1 MDNRYLSSVTRGTP
15 SFKRFASSAFLLKG
29 EYLMQTP
36 RRGFLKTGAL
46 SIVMAALPQS
56 RITGS
61 KSPSGNDYPIGNF
74 VLNHSGAGL
83 TIRPALNR
91 DQILWESPA
100 DGNFIIAEMATADIQ
115 AFGTP
120 EGAYEIIDTVT
131 ATYDRTS
138 IDAITPDENSVA
150 ITGMLRSHGGD
161 SVGFS
166 LMFETVANS
175 PAHLRFTISPASKD
189 AARINRI
196 RLLSASVKDEAFFG
210 FGEQLTYFNQKGY
223 LLPILVQEHGVG
235 RGRFGITQIVDLA
248 ANKGGGNPHITEAP
262 APHFISS
269 RLRSLFLE
277 NTEYST
283 FDMRLATQLDI
294 KVWSSTMTGRILSG
308 ATPLDLI
315 EAYTEYAGRMRV
327 LPDWIHNGVVVS
339 VQGGTDVVRGKLDA
353 LRAGDIPLAGLWIQ
367 DWPGV
372 RVTPVGKQLWWNWTL
387 DESYYPGWKQLV
399 ADLERQ
405 GSRMLVY
412 INPFLSNESGHD
424 AMFAGAQQKGYL
436 VKKTDGTPYLIKN
449 TNFFAGLID
458 LTNSDART
466 WIKEII
472 KTEMIGT
479 LGASGWFADFG
490 EALPFDST
498 LFDGADPAVWHNRY
512 SEEWALVNREA
523 IEEAG
528 RGEDIV
534 FINRSGFTQSPGV
547 STLFWLGD
555 QLQSWDEYDGI
566 KTAVVGLLSG
576 GVSGFSL
583 LHSDTGGYVVL
594 KISLLGKSVPVIAR
608 TPELLMRWME
618 LNAFT
623 AVFRTHEGLDP
634 VASAQ
639 FDTNAATLA
648 HLERFGKIYKGLA
661 TYRKRLVIEAA
672 SQGYPVVRHLFLHY
686 PNDVNT
692 HALRYQFLLGPDL
705 MIAPVLDKGANTVEV
720 YFPVGDEWT
729 DLWTGLEAGKP
740 AEWTRMLAPLGRPA
754 VFLRTGAPSSGEILN
769 GLRDVGVL

>member
-1 MDNRYLSSVTRGTP
+1 MYTR
-15 SFKRFASSAFLLKG
+15 
-29 EYLMQTP
+29 
-36 RRGFLKTGAL
+36 RRGFLKMGAL
-46 SIVMAALPQS
+46 SIASMALTQPVIATS
-56 RITGS
+56 N
-61 KSPSGNDYPIGNF
+61 SPSGTDYPIGNF
-74 VLNHSGAGL
+74 ILNHSDAGL
-83 TIRPALNR
+83 TIRAAQNR
-91 DQILWESPA
+91 DQILWESAA
-100 DGNFIIAEMATADIQ
+100 DGNFIIAELATADIH

-120 EGAYEIIDTVT
+120 QGQYEVVDTIS
-131 ATYDRTS
+131 ATYDRTT
-138 IDAITPDENSVA
+138 IDAIIPIETGAA
-150 ITGMLRSHGGD
+150 ITGILSSKDGD
-161 SVGFS
+161 SVGYS
-166 LMFETVANS
+166 LVFEAVAKS

-189 AARINRI
+189 AAKINRI

-223 LLPILVQEHGVG
+223 LLPILVHEHGVG
-235 RGRFGITQIVDLA
+235 RGRFGVTQIVDVA
-248 ANKGGGNPHITEAP
+248 ADHGGGNPHITEAP

-283 FDMRLATQLDI
+283 FDMRQAMHLDI

-327 LPDWIHNGVVVS
+327 LPDWIHEGVVVS
-339 VQGGTDVVRGKLDA
+339 VQGGTDVARGKLET
-353 LRAGDIPLAGLWIQ
+353 LRAGNIPVAGLWIQ
-367 DWPGV
+367 DWSGV
-372 RVTPVGKQLWWNWTL
+372 RVTPVGEQLWWNWTL
-387 DESYYPGWKQLV
+387 DESYYPGWKQLI

-405 GSRMLVY
+405 GSRMLIY
-412 INPFLSNESGHD
+412 INPFLSNEAGHD
-424 AMFAGAQQKGYL
+424 AMFTEAQQKGYL
-436 VKKTDGTPYLIKN
+436 VKKIDGTPYLIKN

-458 LTNSDART
+458 LTNPEART

-490 EALPFDST
+490 EALPFDSA
-498 LFDGADPAVWHNRY
+498 LFGEADPAVWHNHY
-512 SEEWALVNREA
+512 TEEWARVNREA

-528 RGEDIV
+528 RGDDIV

-594 KISLLGKSVPVIAR
+594 KLSVLGKSVPVIAR

-623 AVFRTHEGLDP
+623 AVFRTHVGLDP
-634 VASAQ
+634 AASAQ

-661 TYRKRLVIEAA
+661 TYRKHLVAEAA
-672 SQGYPVVRHLFLHY
+672 AQGYPVVRHLFLHY
-686 PNDVNT
+686 PHDVNT

-705 MIAPVLDKGANTVEV
+705 MIAPVLDKGADTVEV
-720 YFPVGDEWT
+720 YFPAGEEWT
-729 DLWTGLEAGKP
+729 DLWTGLDAGKP
-740 AEWTRMLAPLGRPA
+740 GEWLRMPAPLGRPA
-754 VFLRTGAPSSGEILN
+754 VFLRKGAPSSDEILN
-769 GLRDVGVL
+769 GLKGVGVL